1 MKTLSHGDVVES
13 IASVT
18 ASRPLASAVHRS
30 VASAI
35 RCPSIRLV
43 AGGTVWDV
51 FETSLNAAIRDI
63 AEHPLGKLF
72 RRLIRYGPHD
82 PDFPQSLVSD
92 NETTLSDPECA
103 SAVQFI
109 FSHMVNRFKGEL
121 SELLAMEPC
130 TELVH
135 LLRQKGDI
143 PSGATLYWGDTVEER
158 RRISTTG
165 QGDGRRWGSFT
176 KGADGLIVDHMP
188 TPREGLGVALGIH
201 GIVEVK
207 SMPLP
212 KKRVLDQIKN
222 HMTRLGGG
230 VRLAGH
236 EFLRDD
242 IRLNSSSVIRIM
254 ALPSTWKLSRE
265 WRREEGGRA
274 IALPECPE
282 PPLET
287 RIEEIEPNLW
297 RITLA
302 WSKESLEQAAY
313 EMTFGYMAQVGRHVF
328 AGEAMPKEWEDIT
341 PDEAGCNAIKMM
353 LYYIPL
359 RPISKHHVRLATRLY
374 NIYSFGYP
382 LGADSKQMLWPEDFP
397 DKHLDGAKDNA
408 HDRALVRPAVRPSEF
423 MR

>member
-1 MKTLSHGDVVES
+1 MNTLSHGEVDER

-18 ASRPLASAVHRS
+18 ASRPLASAVQRS
-30 VASAI
+30 VASGI
-35 RCPSIRLV
+35 RCPSVRLV
-43 AGGTVWDV
+43 ADGTVWDV

-82 PDFPQSLVSD
+82 PDSPQSLVSD
-92 NETTLSDPECA
+92 NGTTLSDPECA

-121 SELLAMEPC
+121 SELLAIEPC
-130 TELVH
+130 TELLQ
-135 LLRQKGDI
+135 LLRQKGDL

-165 QGDGRRWGSFT
+165 QGDGMRWGSFT

-188 TPREGLGVALGIH
+188 TPGEELGVPLGIH

-212 KKRVLDQIKN
+212 KKRVLAQIKN

-230 VRLAGH
+230 VRLAGQ

-265 WRREEGGRA
+265 WRREEGKRA
-274 IALPECPE
+274 ITFPE
-282 PPLET
+282 PPEPPVET
-287 RIEEIEPNLW
+287 RIQKIEPNLW

-328 AGEAMPKEWEDIT
+328 AGEAMPKEWEDMT
-341 PDEAGCNAIKMM
+341 PDEAGRNAIKMM

-359 RPISKHHVRLATRLY
+359 RPISKNYVRLATKLY

-382 LGADSKQMLWPEDFP
+382 LGVDNTQMLWPEDLPEEYP
-397 DKHLDGAKDNA
+397 DEAGARD
-408 HDRALVRPAVRPSEF
+408 HST
-423 MR
+423 